1 LETPKPSSGVASG
14 KRDMKRTLLTM
25 LKSPALGSALT
36 FALGGAGFALGNIL
50 LAGVLPPAEYGAV
63 ALFLALTQLG
73 SEVGPLG
80 LELTIN
86 RHRLAATRAL
96 LGRAVLTALIAGI
109 LFALYAVSAYGVTTS
124 LSSVLAITVFFA
136 SLNRVAGAF
145 FQSRR
150 KFGLSLFLN
159 QIHHWILVC
168 TVPIV
173 LLARRPDALPAALT
187 TMAGYL
193 LMAGVGWKKGL
204 EESQCDNT
212 HPAPSSRTLLL
223 EGSAAMGAQLAFSA
237 LFQVDR
243 LLIPKLL
250 SIAEL
255 ANYSVVATL
264 AGSPFRMLQIGLG
277 YSLLPRL
284 RACRTHQEIRRLIGQ
299 ETRVAIVIG
308 LMAATAV
315 FVVTPWILGE
325 LLDKR
330 YSFTPALLVAFVVVG
345 FVRLWDGIARAV
357 VTALGSA
364 RDLHV
369 LNACGWAALG
379 IGILGALLLA
389 EAELTGITYGVGAG
403 WLALAIASTVLGRRA
418 RENHVFRD

>member
-1 LETPKPSSGVASG
+1 VL
-14 KRDMKRTLLTM
+14 TLV
-25 LKSPALGSALT
+25 LKIARSPALGSALT

-50 LAGVLPPAEYGAV
+50 LAGVLPAEEYGAI

-80 LELTIN
+80 LELVIN
-86 RHRLAATRAL
+86 RHRFAATRSL
-96 LGRAVLTALIAGI
+96 LGRAALTSVLAGI
-109 LFALYAVSAYGVTTS
+109 VFALYAISVYGATAS
-124 LSSVLAITVFFA
+124 LSSVLAATVFFA

-159 QIHHWILVC
+159 LIHHWILVC
-168 TVPIV
+168 AVPVV
-173 LLARRPDALPAALT
+173 LLAQRPDALPAALT
-187 TMAGYL
+187 TMAGYV
-193 LMAGVGWKKGL
+193 LMAVVGWRKGL
-204 EESQCDNT
+204 EESHSENAL
-212 HPAPSSRTLLL
+212 PAPSSRTLLL
-223 EGSAAMGAQLAFSA
+223 EGSAAMGAQLALSA

-243 LLIPKLL
+243 LLIPRLL
-250 SIAEL
+250 SIGEL

-284 RACRTHQEIRRLIGQ
+284 RACRTHKEIQRLIGQ
-299 ETRVAIVIG
+299 EARVAIVIG

-325 LLDKR
+325 LLDNR

-379 IGILGALLLA
+379 IGILGAVLLA

-403 WLALAIASTVLGRRA
+403 WLALALASTMLGRRA
-418 RENHVFRD
+418 RETHVSSSTVSEPRTPDK